1 MPHSRP
7 LSDLRSNSANM
18 FDSEIYHKL
27 KEAELEAKNTS
38 KRFLHDEVFSTLR
51 RKAQAKATED
61 V

>member
-1 MPHSRP
+1 
-7 LSDLRSNSANM
+7 M